1 MPIKKNPL
9 VAFSFAAHDS
19 FGLELMSDFIDY
31 AFLRLIKEKTKS
43 TKYTIDV
50 SIHMEAHPAYA
61 ESPFK
66 TLAVTAAVFAPMLR
80 YRTKPSRANNAS

>member
-1 MPIKKNPL
+1 MPIKKNPV
-9 VAFSFAAHDS
+9 VAFSFAADDR

-43 TKYTIDV
+43 TKYTSDV

-61 ESPFK
+61 ESPFF
-66 TLAVTAAVFAPMLR
+66 LAVTAAVFAPMLR